1 MKTIMPMDLISTP
14 FLTYAEIRVENVDL
28 IEDAFNFNSQFSDV
42 FEMLDLVKELPS
54 SEITRDLKIKI
65 RKKV

>member
-1 MKTIMPMDLISTP
+1 MPMDLISTP

-28 IEDAFNFNSQFSDV
+28 IEDAFSFNSQFSDV